1 MLKRPLRVEICG
13 GIASGK
19 TTLALVLAETGCTP
33 NLEDFRSNPFWEAFY
48 KDTKGVAFET
58 ELTFFL
64 QHYHEIKK
72 AKPGISQFV
81 CDHSLLLD
89 LAYSRVTLQGKRIAI
104 FQEVFAEV
112 WSELGPPNLLVYLQC
127 DPETELHRIRRRA
140 RKVEEAI
147 NLSYLS
153 DLNASLEAVVSEY
166 SSGLR
171 VLEID
176 SAKVNFAELDD
187 AKNTVRKKVLEALP
201 HRVVSRQPQSAPDS
215 RKLK

>member
-1 MLKRPLRVEICG
+1 MPSRIEICG

-19 TTLALVLAETGCTP
+19 TTFANLLPKVGFIAV
-33 NLEDFRSNPFWEAFY
+33 LEDFKHNPFWKAFY
-48 KDTKGVAFET
+48 QDPLDTAFET

-72 AKPGISQFV
+72 NTAQGSLIA

-89 LAYSRVTLQGKRIAI
+89 LAYSRVTLKDKRLAI
-104 FQEVFAEV
+104 FQEVFNEV
-112 WSELGPPNLLVYLQC
+112 WNQLGPPDLLVYLRC
-127 DPETELHRIRRRA
+127 DPETELQRIRHRA
-140 RKVEEAI
+140 RKVEVAI

-153 DLNASLEAVVSEY
+153 DLNDSLEAVVSEY

-187 AKNTVRKKVLEALP
+187 AKITVRKRVLEALP
-201 HRVVSRQPQSAPDS
+201 HHAVSR
-215 RKLK
+215 